1 MSFIILTSICVFGT
15 SNVPSKILQL
25 QVNLHSPDPE
35 LKFWNKIA
43 TKEHKNEMLAH
54 ETLISQAIRCGNQ
67 KQDKI
72 CFFC

>member
-1 MSFIILTSICVFGT
+1 MSFIILTSNCVLGT
-15 SNVPSKILQL
+15 SNVPNKILQL
-25 QVNLHSPDPE
+25 KVDLHSPDPV

-43 TKEHKNEMLAH
+43 TKEYKNEMLAH